1 MQNMVTRLQGI
12 MSQVLFEYA
21 LRISPKDYH
30 AQDPGRTD
38 PTNTKP
44 KSHNVFGNI
53 NNLITTDLNALET
66 GNRYLLLL
74 YFMPVQIALSV
85 TFLYSILGWSV
96 FVGILA
102 MIAMLSLPGFVTK
115 QTHGVQV
122 QRMRKSDARVQTIT
136 ETLGGAIRMIKLFG
150 WDAKSSAKID
160 EKRQEELKAIRK
172 FKLLSLIATNI
183 K

>member
-1 MQNMVTRLQGI
+1 MVTRLQGI

-66 GNRYLLLL
+66 GNRYLLLRQSSPRDISSDCL
-74 YFMPVQIALSV
+74 TPG
-85 TFLYSILGWSV
+85 YSIFHACTDRVERDVFVLNPRLEVSALLGFLLQLAYTKSSV

-122 QRMRKSDARVQTIT
+122 QRMRKVRRHALLRPSC
-136 ETLGGAIRMIKLFG
+136 LFM
-150 WDAKSSAKID
+150 K
-160 EKRQEELKAIRK
+160 
-172 FKLLSLIATNI
+172 
-183 K
+183 